1 MTISK
6 SIRLILI
13 SLTASVFLLAT
24 GCGGGG
30 GGSGD
35 GDDAFPTPR
44 LPADAAKF
52 DALNAN
58 AIAVTAVEFLG
69 TLDTV
74 AELKTETSPS
84 LPQVARLVTDRIM
97 RGTRNSTLVAARTED
112 ISVGLCNPGSAI
124 AEFDE
129 SGNSESGSVTFTGC
143 DIEGSGIVINGRF
156 SYVASVNNNLDYS
169 FQVGGSLTVT
179 VSSESITIVM
189 NLLETGNDGTGD
201 FSSSVSY
208 SLSGIPDSGFL
219 VTTTQPWVGNV
230 LVGVTGG
237 QLIVH
242 GSDNTR
248 LRITVTST
256 NTATVELDDGSG
268 TFVPVPPP
276 NDIISFIP

>member
-13 SLTASVFLLAT
+13 SLTASVFLLAS
-24 GCGGGG
+24 GCGG

-58 AIAVTAVEFLG
+58 AIAVTAVEFLD

-97 RGTRNSTLVAARTED
+97 RRTRNSALVAARTED
-112 ISVGLCNPGSAI
+112 ISAGLCNPGKAI
-124 AEFDE
+124 AKFDE
-129 SGNSESGSVTFTGC
+129 SGNGESGSVTFTGC

-179 VSSESITIVM
+179 VSNESITIVM

-219 VTTTQPWVGNV
+219 VTTTQNWVGNV
-230 LVGVTGG
+230 SIGITGG

-256 NTATVELDDGSG
+256 NTATVDLDDGSG

-276 NDIISFIP
+276 NDIISVTP

>member
-35 GDDAFPTPR
+35 DGFPTPR

-58 AIAVTAVEFLG
+58 AIAVTAVEFLS

-97 RGTRNSTLVAARTED
+97 RRTRNSALVAARTED
-112 ISVGLCNPGSAI
+112 ISAGLCNPGTAI

-129 SGNSESGSVTFTGC
+129 SGNSESGSVTFMGC
-143 DIEGSGIVINGRF
+143 DIGGSGIVINGSF
-156 SYVASVNNNLDYS
+156 SYDASINNNLDYS
-169 FQVGGSLTVT
+169 FHVGGLLTVAAGG
-179 VSSESITIVM
+179 ESITIVM

-208 SLSGIPDSGFL
+208 SLSGIPDNGFL

-256 NTATVELDDGSG
+256 NTAAVELDDGSG
-268 TFVPVPPP
+268 SFVSVPPP
-276 NDIISFIP
+276 NDIISFTP